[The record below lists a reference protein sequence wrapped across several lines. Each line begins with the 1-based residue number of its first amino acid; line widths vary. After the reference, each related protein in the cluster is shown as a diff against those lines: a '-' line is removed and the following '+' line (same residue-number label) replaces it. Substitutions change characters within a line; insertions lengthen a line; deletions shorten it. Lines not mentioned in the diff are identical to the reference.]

1 MLFPQAS
8 SPLLD
13 AYLQCEHSVAPVAE
27 VGPLAIVSVAPVVRV
42 AWWYFTV
49 WLVEHLVAGLFG
61 IMVPLTPLPLYIL
74 VVGGCYSLTRLQ
86 SSQLILFTNC
96 FFIPLFQWFSL
107 FLLLLLG
114 HLAALTRSHLTGDH
128 PSGLTKEQTRESM
141 GPNPKTKPHC
151 FSCLF
156 FC

>member
-13 AYLQCEHSVAPVAE
+13 AYLQCEHSAALVAK
-27 VGPLAIVSVAPVVRV
+27 VGPLATVSVAPVVRV
-42 AWWYFTV
+42 AWRYFTV
-49 WLVEHLVAGLFG
+49 WLAEHLVAGLFG
-61 IMVPLTPLPLYIL
+61 ITAPLTPLPLYIL
-74 VVGGCYSLTRLQ
+74 VVGGCYRLT
-86 SSQLILFTNC
+86 SQLILFTNNC

-114 HLAALTRSHLTGDH
+114 HLTALTRSHLIGDH

-141 GPNPKTKPHC
+141 DPNPKTKP
-151 FSCLF
+151 
-156 FC
+156 